1 MIHLAFYAVFYI
13 IVLVN
18 RNDRFHFA
26 KEVKYMDFKEI
37 AEKRQSCRKFDPTR
51 EIEKEKLL
59 AILEAGRLSPSACNG
74 QPYHMTV
81 CQGEAKDAVAKAT
94 QGPGI
99 NAFVGNAPVLIVISE
114 NDYVKSAALGAKIK
128 KNDYRSI
135 DIGILSA
142 YLTARAHELGISSC
156 ILGWF
161 SDEKIR
167 SVCNLEDPVR
177 LVIALGYAEEG
188 DKFRPKKRKDFEEL
202 ISFVN

>member
-1 MIHLAFYAVFYI
+1 
-13 IVLVN
+13 
-18 RNDRFHFA
+18 
-26 KEVKYMDFKEI
+26 MDFKEI
-37 AEKRQSCRKFDPTR
+37 SESRQSCRKFDPERMVEAKKIT
-51 EIEKEKLL
+51 

-81 CQGEAKDAVAKAT
+81 CLGKAKDAVAKAT

-99 NAFVGNAPVLIVISE
+99 NGFVSNAPVLIVISE
-114 NDYVKSAALGAKIK
+114 TDYVKSAALGAKIK

-161 SDEKIR
+161 SDEKVR
-167 SVCNLEDPVR
+167 LVCNLNNPVR

-188 DKFRPKKRKDFEEL
+188 DKLRPKKRKDFEEL
-202 ISFVN
+202 ISFIN